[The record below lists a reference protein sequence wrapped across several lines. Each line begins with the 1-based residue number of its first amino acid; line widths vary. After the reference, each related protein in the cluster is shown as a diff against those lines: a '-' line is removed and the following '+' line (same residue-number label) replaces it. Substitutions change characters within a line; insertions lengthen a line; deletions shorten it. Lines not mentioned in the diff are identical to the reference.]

1 MLSPLVGFFAR
12 KSPRRKNFSEVSP
25 LLPSKGQ
32 DVELA
37 QWFYL
42 EGTGTVAEVTEG
54 EGEAKRTYSKVTFTA
69 ANVVN
74 NKGTELRPA
83 KTFTG
88 EEYYEI
94 ELVRDD
100 ANAVVGAW
108 IKNPAFGDKVTETV
122 TDEASGTTATVVTGH
137 TGFYTMKTD
146 ADGAFAFNDDNTAG
160 LLPYVQF
167 DTNDNPVA
175 AGDAAATDDTLAMAS
190 YRLPEPNLPEG
201 HVLTVF
207 HNGDKSSSPVWAT
220 NADSDAKRDIH
231 RSAMVDGYDT
241 AIVTS
246 YPQFAATDKNGAITG
261 ADGKPVEQDDK
272 GLAEKTGFIVT
283 ANSSTPAANTPY
295 TFSMEG
301 VAYDVANQVFK
312 REHVNTGLFKA
323 PTSQITGIV
332 WDDTESDDNTA
343 PDGVRADDEQGL
355 VGETVLATQWHYVP
369 KGAAAFAQIKTG
381 DDAGLVEWVAA
392 DGTKSTD
399 DTAKASAVGA
409 WVQNIGFGS
418 DWVTTKATI
427 VKDPTDITDQG
438 KVVCIPVVS
447 NGENRADARNKMG
460 VVAVKTYAAGGAQK
474 VVADA
479 KEAAGYKL
487 VDVVDGEYVFD
498 NLPTAVVVLDA
509 NSGID
514 EYFLA
519 AYRVELA
526 APKNYLKSGYA
537 KGERDPWHITTP
549 HQPVSFADTDATA
562 KGLAV
567 DSDVPGTKAGVAGNA
582 DELDITDG
590 AIKALYQS
598 WPIQHRYAADGSV
611 RANDGQVI
619 LAEVNNGKTD
629 GIQASFADIPV
640 SNAMDTADAATYQ
653 WTHPVVTEVAGDV
666 GEIAPAY
673 RAIGGYVW

>member
-201 HVLTVF
+201 HVAHGVPQRRQELLAGVG
-207 HNGDKSSSPVWAT
+207 HQR
-220 NADSDAKRDIH
+220 DSDA
-231 RSAMVDGYDT
+231 SAT
-241 AIVTS
+241 
-246 YPQFAATDKNGAITG
+246 
-261 ADGKPVEQDDK
+261 
-272 GLAEKTGFIVT
+272 
-283 ANSSTPAANTPY
+283 
-295 TFSMEG
+295 
-301 VAYDVANQVFK
+301 
-312 REHVNTGLFKA
+312 
-323 PTSQITGIV
+323 
-332 WDDTESDDNTA
+332 
-343 PDGVRADDEQGL
+343 
-355 VGETVLATQWHYVP
+355 
-369 KGAAAFAQIKTG
+369 
-381 DDAGLVEWVAA
+381 
-392 DGTKSTD
+392 
-399 DTAKASAVGA
+399 
-409 WVQNIGFGS
+409 
-418 DWVTTKATI
+418 
-427 VKDPTDITDQG
+427 
-438 KVVCIPVVS
+438 
-447 NGENRADARNKMG
+447 
-460 VVAVKTYAAGGAQK
+460 
-474 VVADA
+474 
-479 KEAAGYKL
+479 
-487 VDVVDGEYVFD
+487 
-498 NLPTAVVVLDA
+498 PTA
-509 NSGID
+509 
-514 EYFLA
+514 
-519 AYRVELA
+519 R
-526 APKNYLKSGYA
+526 
-537 KGERDPWHITTP
+537 PWWTATTRP
-549 HQPVSFADTDATA
+549 S
-562 KGLAV
+562 
-567 DSDVPGTKAGVAGNA
+567 
-582 DELDITDG
+582 
-590 AIKALYQS
+590 
-598 WPIQHRYAADGSV
+598 
-611 RANDGQVI
+611 
-619 LAEVNNGKTD
+619 
-629 GIQASFADIPV
+629 
-640 SNAMDTADAATYQ
+640 
-653 WTHPVVTEVAGDV
+653 
-666 GEIAPAY
+666 
-673 RAIGGYVW
+673 

>member
-1 MLSPLVGFFAR
+1 M
-12 KSPRRKNFSEVSP
+12 
-25 LLPSKGQ
+25 
-32 DVELA
+32 
-37 QWFYL
+37 
-42 EGTGTVAEVTEG
+42 AEVTEG

-369 KGAAAFAQIKTG
+369 KGAAAFAQIKT
-381 DDAGLVEWVAA
+381 AMTLVSWN
-392 DGTKSTD
+392 GSPL
-399 DTAKASAVGA
+399 TAPSPP
-409 WVQNIGFGS
+409 
-418 DWVTTKATI
+418 TI
-427 VKDPTDITDQG
+427 RP
-438 KVVCIPVVS
+438 
-447 NGENRADARNKMG
+447 RR
-460 VVAVKTYAAGGAQK
+460 
-474 VVADA
+474 
-479 KEAAGYKL
+479 
-487 VDVVDGEYVFD
+487 
-498 NLPTAVVVLDA
+498 LP
-509 NSGID
+509 
-514 EYFLA
+514 
-519 AYRVELA
+519 
-526 APKNYLKSGYA
+526 
-537 KGERDPWHITTP
+537 W
-549 HQPVSFADTDATA
+549 
-562 KGLAV
+562 
-567 DSDVPGTKAGVAGNA
+567 VPGCRTSA
-582 DELDITDG
+582 
-590 AIKALYQS
+590 
-598 WPIQHRYAADGSV
+598 SV
-611 RANDGQVI
+611 PTG
-619 LAEVNNGKTD
+619 
-629 GIQASFADIPV
+629 
-640 SNAMDTADAATYQ
+640 
-653 WTHPVVTEVAGDV
+653 
-666 GEIAPAY
+666 
-673 RAIGGYVW
+673 

>member
-25 LLPSKGQ
+25 LLPNKGQ

-190 YRLPEPNLPEG
+190 YRLTEPNLPEG

-283 ANSSTPAANTPY
+283 ANSSTPAANTPLHLLY
-295 TFSMEG
+295 GRRGLRRGQPG
-301 VAYDVANQVFK
+301 VQARA
-312 REHVNTGLFKA
+312 REHGSLQGA
-323 PTSQITGIV
+323 YL
-332 WDDTESDDNTA
+332 
-343 PDGVRADDEQGL
+343 PDHRHRAGRHRIRRQ
-355 VGETVLATQWHYVP
+355 H
-369 KGAAAFAQIKTG
+369 
-381 DDAGLVEWVAA
+381 
-392 DGTKSTD
+392 
-399 DTAKASAVGA
+399 
-409 WVQNIGFGS
+409 GS
-418 DWVTTKATI
+418 RWR
-427 VKDPTDITDQG
+427 P
-438 KVVCIPVVS
+438 
-447 NGENRADARNKMG
+447 RR
-460 VVAVKTYAAGGAQK
+460 
-474 VVADA
+474 
-479 KEAAGYKL
+479 
-487 VDVVDGEYVFD
+487 
-498 NLPTAVVVLDA
+498 
-509 NSGID
+509 
-514 EYFLA
+514 
-519 AYRVELA
+519 
-526 APKNYLKSGYA
+526 
-537 KGERDPWHITTP
+537 
-549 HQPVSFADTDATA
+549 
-562 KGLAV
+562 
-567 DSDVPGTKAGVAGNA
+567 
-582 DELDITDG
+582 
-590 AIKALYQS
+590 
-598 WPIQHRYAADGSV
+598 
-611 RANDGQVI
+611 
-619 LAEVNNGKTD
+619 
-629 GIQASFADIPV
+629 
-640 SNAMDTADAATYQ
+640 
-653 WTHPVVTEVAGDV
+653 
-666 GEIAPAY
+666 
-673 RAIGGYVW
+673 

>member
-1 MLSPLVGFFAR
+1 MR
-12 KSPRRKNFSEVSP
+12 
-25 LLPSKGQ
+25 
-32 DVELA
+32 
-37 QWFYL
+37 
-42 EGTGTVAEVTEG
+42 
-54 EGEAKRTYSKVTFTA
+54 
-69 ANVVN
+69 
-74 NKGTELRPA
+74 
-83 KTFTG
+83 
-88 EEYYEI
+88 
-94 ELVRDD
+94 
-100 ANAVVGAW
+100 
-108 IKNPAFGDKVTETV
+108 
-122 TDEASGTTATVVTGH
+122 
-137 TGFYTMKTD
+137 
-146 ADGAFAFNDDNTAG
+146 
-160 LLPYVQF
+160 
-167 DTNDNPVA
+167 
-175 AGDAAATDDTLAMAS
+175 
-190 YRLPEPNLPEG
+190 
-201 HVLTVF
+201 
-207 HNGDKSSSPVWAT
+207 
-220 NADSDAKRDIH
+220 
-231 RSAMVDGYDT
+231 
-241 AIVTS
+241 
-246 YPQFAATDKNGAITG
+246 
-261 ADGKPVEQDDK
+261 
-272 GLAEKTGFIVT
+272 
-283 ANSSTPAANTPY
+283 
-295 TFSMEG
+295 
-301 VAYDVANQVFK
+301 
-312 REHVNTGLFKA
+312 
-323 PTSQITGIV
+323 
-332 WDDTESDDNTA
+332 DDTESDDNTA

-355 VGETVLATQWHYVP
+355 VGETVLATQWYYVP

-438 KVVCIPVVS
+438 KVVRIPVVS

-526 APKNYLKSGYA
+526 APKNYLKSGYV

-549 HQPVSFADTDATA
+549 HQPVSFADADATA

-653 WTHPVVTEVAGDV
+653 WTHPGSDRGGRRRGRDRSGLPRHRRLRVEGQRLQGRHLQPYSRHLRGYGQHWHDHRAEEPREAAGARSPDEAVPAPVVLRSRSCQQQQCVSFPRRDG
-666 GEIAPAY
+666 
-673 RAIGGYVW
+673 